1 MRASIKAWALLAAG
15 GVLCCFS
22 VALAQSGSVDSSVQI
37 NSQHDENLT
46 LPEMLQRA
54 QAYKPEMDN
63 DAASVQ
69 RQASAAKQAHDVV
82 KALCLGDKL
91 SQIHVAVSTASGRI
105 DTLSSAVSHN
115 DSDRAKHE
123 FTIVEVLKDR
133 ASALVAEANQC
144 IGEDTGFIGESTV
157 TVTIDPSIPDT
168 DPSNLPDYPIVSEP
182 PVVSQPPVLSSPT
195 M

>member
-1 MRASIKAWALLAAG
+1 MRTSIKAWSLLVAG

-22 VALAQSGSVDSSVQI
+22 VALAQNNTDSFVQI
-37 NSQHDENLT
+37 NSQHDENLS
-46 LPEMLQRA
+46 LPLMLQRA
-54 QAYKPEMDN
+54 QAFKPQMDN

-82 KALCLGDKL
+82 KSLCLGDKL
-91 SQIHVAVSTASGRI
+91 SQIHVAVTTASGRI

-123 FTIVEVLKDR
+123 FTIIEVLKDR
-133 ASALVAEANQC
+133 SSALVAEANQC
-144 IGEDTGFIGESTV
+144 IGEDTGFIGESAV
-157 TVTIDPSIPDT
+157 TVTIDPNIPDT

-182 PVVSQPPVLSSPT
+182 PVVSQPPVVTSPT